1 MAGIYLHIPFCK
13 KACHYCDFHFSTSL
27 KYVDEMIDAICI
39 ELALKN
45 TRISGPIGSVYFGGG
60 TPSVLSL
67 TQFQKIFDAIY
78 SNYEIASD
86 AEITIEANP
95 DDLHIQKLKELRHLP
110 VNRFSIGI
118 QSFFD
123 EDLRWMNRAH
133 TASEA
138 ESSVKRTQDAGFN
151 NLTVDLIYGFPL
163 LSDEKWREN
172 ISKVLDLDVP
182 HISAYSLT
190 VEDKTALAHFVKKG
204 IQKPM
209 DEMQSARQF
218 EFIIEVLS
226 QNSFE
231 QYEISNFA
239 KADRYAIHN
248 TNYWK
253 GVSYLGIGPSAH
265 GYNGDMRYFNAANN
279 ATYLQNLLDGSLAES
294 EEKLSVEDCFNEY
307 IMTSLRT
314 KWGVDLN
321 KLKTQFPNN
330 FYLALLKDVAPFIE
344 NGWVLQTKETL
355 TLTNSGKLYADKIAS
370 SLFIVNEG

>member
-27 KYVDEMIDAICI
+27 KYVDEMTNAICI
-39 ELALKN
+39 ELALKK
-45 TRISGPIGSVYFGGG
+45 TRIVTPIGSIYFGGG

-67 TQFQKIFDAIY
+67 SQFQKIFDAIY
-78 SNYEIASD
+78 SNYEIAHG

-95 DDLHIQKLKELRHLP
+95 DDLHAQKLKELRQLP

-133 TASEA
+133 TATEA
-138 ESSVKRTQDAGFN
+138 EGSIKRTQDAGFN

-163 LSDEKWREN
+163 LSDQKWKEN
-172 ISKVLDLDVP
+172 ISRVLDLTVP

-190 VEDKTALAHFVKKG
+190 VEDKTALAHSIKKG
-204 IQKPM
+204 TQIPM
-209 DEMQSARQF
+209 DEIQSARQF
-218 EFIIEVLS
+218 ELLIERLS
-226 QNSFE
+226 QNDFE

-253 GVSYLGIGPSAH
+253 GTSYIGIGPSAH
-265 GYNGDMRYFNAANN
+265 GYSGDMRHFNVANN
-279 ATYLQNLLDGSLAES
+279 TTYLQNLLNGRLAES
-294 EEKLSVEDCFNEY
+294 EEKLSLEDRFNEY

-314 KWGVDLN
+314 KWGVDLDN
-321 KLKTQFPNN
+321 IKNQFPNN
-330 FYLALLKDVAPFIE
+330 FYLVLLKDVAPFIE
-344 NGWVLQTKETL
+344 SGWVLKTKEVL

-370 SLFIVNEG
+370 SLFIINED